1 VRGVQEVR
9 TVPYTAPTG
18 TDGRLPDSERVALL
32 EPPDGDVE
40 VVLDTDAYNEI
51 DDPFAL
57 AYANLSDPI
66 DLRAVY
72 AAPFDNRRVDGP
84 AAGME
89 RSYEEIVR
97 LLELLDHP
105 DPDGTAF
112 RGATGYAADAG
123 GPVESPATADL
134 IRRARAREDGGD
146 PLYVLAIGAPTNVA
160 SALERAPDIVGNV
173 VVVWL
178 GGQPLDWHTADEFNL
193 RQDPRASRI
202 LLDSGVP
209 LVLVPCKNVAEHVR
223 TTVPELEH
231 HLSGGGLLSE
241 YLLETVAEYRR
252 NDDRAAWSKEVWDL
266 APVAHLLEHE
276 WVPTHLVHSP
286 WLSGD
291 LRYGRDTSR
300 HLVRVAMDAR
310 RDQILADL
318 FERLDAR

>member
-1 VRGVQEVR
+1 MG
-9 TVPYTAPTG
+9 YTASTG
-18 TDGRLPDSERVALL
+18 ADGRLSASDRVALL

-51 DDPFAL
+51 DDQFAL
-57 AYANLSDPI
+57 VYAFLSDPI
-66 DLRAVY
+66 DVRAAY
-72 AAPFDNRRVDGP
+72 AAPFDNRRVEGP

-89 RSYEEIVR
+89 RSYEELLR

-105 DPDGTAF
+105 DPSGTAF
-112 RGATGYAADAG
+112 RGATGYTADAG
-123 GPVESPATADL
+123 GPVESPATEDL
-134 IRRARAREDGGD
+134 IRRARGRGEDED

-160 SALERAPDIVGNV
+160 SAIERAPDIVGNV
-173 VVVWL
+173 VIVWL
-178 GGQPLDWHTADEFNL
+178 GGQPLDWQSADEFNL
-193 RQDPRASRI
+193 RQDLRASRT

-231 HLSGGGLLSE
+231 HLSGGGELSE
-241 YLLETVAEYRR
+241 YLLGIFAEYRR
-252 NDDRAAWSKEVWDL
+252 SEDRNAWSKEIWDL
-266 APVAHLLEHE
+266 APVAYLLEHE

-286 WLSGD
+286 RLSED

-310 RDQILADL
+310 RDHVLGDL
-318 FERLDAR
+318 FEKLGSR